1 MTEPN
6 NCYAYFAAYG
16 DDLDPSALSAEL
28 GVAPTQ
34 AWRKGD
40 LDPRRRERRTG
51 HWALY
56 SRLAHTAELEEHLH
70 DVLLQMDANA
80 TAFVSVGQRFGGTL
94 QLVGQFHDIGAG
106 LTLPKD
112 VIARLAFYG
121 LQLDLD
127 SYYLYSDNRECTG

>member
-1 MTEPN
+1 MTDPN
-6 NCYAYFAAYG
+6 NCYAYFGVYG

-51 HWALY
+51 HWSLY
-56 SRLAHTAELEEHLH
+56 SRLARPAELEEHLH

-80 TAFVSVGQRFGGTL
+80 AAFASVSQRFGGTL
-94 QLVGQFHDIGAG
+94 QLVGNFHDIGAG
-106 LTLPKD
+106 LNVPSS
-112 VIARLAFYG
+112 VVSRLAFYG

-127 SYYLYSDNRECTG
+127 TYYLYSDNRECTG